1 MIINNQKT
9 KRQFLIPVYF
19 AAILWVV
26 EVVNYIS
33 GYKLS
38 MLGIYPRTLK
48 GLVGIPLSPFLHSGI
63 IHLLLNT
70 GPVIILGCLVILYG
84 RRIFFEITFFIII
97 AGGAGVW
104 VIGRSSYHV
113 GASGLIFGYFGYLV
127 SRGIFNRKISSLVVS
142 LITVSVYGSLFWGML
157 PTLSRVSW
165 EGHLS
170 GFAAGILAAW
180 SEKNKPGN
188 S

>member
-1 MIINNQKT
+1 
-9 KRQFLIPVYF
+9 
-19 AAILWVV
+19 V
-26 EVVNYIS
+26 EAVNYIS

-84 RRIFFEITFFIII
+84 RRIFFEITLFIII

-180 SEKNKPGN
+180 AEKNKPDN